1 MIHMEQ
7 LQSIFVVNTFKR
19 LEKNERFGGYT
30 LVSNR
35 SVGVFPT
42 IEETR
47 RIVQNN
53 EGDIC
58 ETIYDYALI
67 EELSFG
73 LYPNVQIQE
82 LYKVK
87 DITVNGEDGKP
98 YYNSDLTYEKIEL
111 PKDFPMYGQ
120 SIG

>member
-1 MIHMEQ
+1 MEQ